1 MKKLRAWTVDE
12 DVVLAAGSFWVPGRI
27 DPRFNSEQ
35 DEDRLSSILPP
46 SMAAISRSSS
56 RPAPGAGAVTQLLR
70 LWRSGDAQAFDTLMP
85 LVYDELRRMARRHLA
100 HERQSHT
107 LQPTAIVH
115 EAYLRLVQE
124 EGRDWQNRAHFFAAA
139 AAAMRRI
146 LVDYA
151 RRRAAKKRGGDGS
164 PYQLESG
171 IAEPKTVAIIA
182 VDDALQK
189 LAELDPEQ
197 ARVVEL
203 RFFAGLTEEEAAA
216 ALDISPATVRR
227 RWQGARTWLHRE
239 LAAGQR

>member
-1 MKKLRAWTVDE
+1 
-12 DVVLAAGSFWVPGRI
+12 
-27 DPRFNSEQ
+27 
-35 DEDRLSSILPP
+35 
-46 SMAAISRSSS
+46 
-56 RPAPGAGAVTQLLR
+56 LLR

-100 HERQSHT
+100 HERKSHT

-115 EAYLRLVQE
+115 EAYLRLIQE

-151 RRRAAKKRGGDGS
+151 RRRATKKRGGDDS

-171 IAEPKTVAIIA
+171 IAEPKTVDVIA
-182 VDDALQK
+182 VDDALHK

-216 ALDISPATVRR
+216 ALDISPATARR

-239 LAAGQR
+239 LAAGRR